1 MIIGIGIDQIE
12 VDRVARKLD
21 DDAFMTKVFASSEL
35 AYCRSRG
42 VPAQS
47 FAARFAAKEALLKAL
62 GKGLFDGIDL
72 VDIVVETDESGQ
84 PSIQLVESASA
95 AVKDLGQIRIHLSL
109 THLKDIAAAFVVVEN
124 SLSL

>member
-21 DDAFMTKVFASSEL
+21 DDAFMTKVFAPSEL

-62 GKGLFDGIDL
+62 GKGLFDGIDI

-95 AVKDLGQIRIHLSL
+95 AVRDLGQIRIHLSL
-109 THLKDIAAAFVVVEN
+109 THLKDIASAFVVVEN